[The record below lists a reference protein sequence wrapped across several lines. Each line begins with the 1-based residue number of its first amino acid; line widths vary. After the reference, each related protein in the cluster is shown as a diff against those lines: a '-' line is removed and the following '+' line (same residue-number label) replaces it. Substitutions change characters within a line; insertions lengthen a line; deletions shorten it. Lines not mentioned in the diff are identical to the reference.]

1 MTLAVGTRLGPY
13 EILSPLGAGG
23 MGEVYRARD
32 TRLGREV
39 AVKVLP
45 DEVAADP
52 ERRRRFE
59 GEARAASALNHPSI
73 VTIHDIGSDGG
84 LLYVVFEL
92 LEGETLRGKLA
103 GGPLS
108 GAQAVDW
115 GIQVARGLAAAHEKG
130 IVHRDLKPENLFVT
144 RDGRVKILDFGVA
157 KVVREEDGAGG
168 TQAPTV
174 TRATAPGVVLGTV
187 GYMSPEQARG
197 RAADHR
203 ADIFAFGAIL
213 YEMLCGR
220 RAFAGET
227 PADTLTAILREEPP
241 ELDTGAGGLLPAC
254 ARIVRRC
261 LAKDP
266 QQRFQHA
273 RDLEFALEALAAPT
287 RETGGGLAER
297 RRSIAVLP
305 FKNLARASDDAH
317 LGVGLADA
325 TITELALV
333 HSLLVRPTAAI
344 LRYRDRPVE
353 PQEAGRELGVDAV
366 VDGSFQSS
374 GSRLRVTVQLVETA
388 GGKPLWGTKI
398 DASLEDIFGM
408 QDEVSRK
415 IVEALQL
422 QLTPSDE
429 RRLAVAARPAAPAYA
444 LYLKGRFLL
453 FSETQLSAI
462 NSAIECF
469 EKALEADP
477 GSPLAMVGLADAWSR
492 MAFSF
497 DPEGGWY
504 ERAQT
509 LCDRALQ
516 IAPELPEAR
525 YLRGRML
532 WNPRS
537 GFDHAGAIREFG
549 AAIAGR
555 PSLGEAHHWLA
566 QVLLHVGLLNESVA
580 AFERALA
587 IYPEDLFAS
596 LHIGLARL
604 LQGRYEEGRG
614 MTEAALRRA
623 SSSWTYYQLAHCQ
636 LRLGLPAE
644 AARSI
649 ERASREYP
657 ADILFLGLRGLL
669 AARAGDAARARE
681 LAEVVVRNRRSFG
694 HYHHAQYDL
703 ACIHA
708 LLGEE
713 TQAIARLRETAE
725 NGFPCLPFFELD
737 PLLETVRGGAE
748 FGRLISQLRVEQ
760 DQYRRLHA
768 ALRSESREGT

>member
-1 MTLAVGTRLGPY
+1 MSLMSGAKLGPY
-13 EILSPLGAGG
+13 EIIAPLGAGG

-39 AVKVLP
+39 AIKVLP

-73 VTIHDIGSDGG
+73 VTIHDIGSQGG
-84 LLYVVFEL
+84 VLYVVFEL
-92 LEGETLRGKLA
+92 LEGDTLRGWLA
-103 GGPLS
+103 GGALPP
-108 GAQAVDW
+108 ARAIDW
-115 GIQVARGLAAAHEKG
+115 AMQIARGLAAAHEKG
-130 IVHRDLKPENLFVT
+130 IVHRDLKPENLVVT
-144 RDGRVKILDFGVA
+144 RDGRVKILDFGLA
-157 KVVREEDGAGG
+157 KVVRDEIGATG
-168 TQAPTV
+168 TQVRTV
-174 TRATAPGVVLGTV
+174 TQATVPGVVLGTV

-220 RAFAGET
+220 RAFSGET
-227 PADTLTAILREEPP
+227 AADTLTAILREEPP
-241 ELDTGAGGLLPAC
+241 ELDAGAGGPLAAC

-266 QQRFQHA
+266 ERRFQHA
-273 RDLEFALEALAAPT
+273 RDLEFALEALGAPSS
-287 RETGGGLAER
+287 EGSGGADR

-305 FKNLARASDDAH
+305 FKNLARAPDVAH

-325 TITELALV
+325 TITDLALV
-333 HSLLVRPTAAI
+333 QSLLVRPTAAI
-344 LRYRDRPVE
+344 LRYRDRHVE

-366 VDGSFQSS
+366 VDGSFQSA
-374 GSRLRVTVQLVETA
+374 GSRLRVTVQLVQTA
-388 GGKPLWGTKI
+388 GGMPLWGTKI
-398 DASLEDIFGM
+398 DASLEDVFGM

-429 RRLAVAARPAAPAYA
+429 RRRAEAARPAAPAYE

-453 FSETQLSAI
+453 FSDTKLSAI
-462 NSAIECF
+462 NAAIECF

-497 DPEGGWY
+497 DPEGDWY
-504 ERAQT
+504 TRAEALCERA
-509 LCDRALQ
+509 LA
-516 IAPELPEAR
+516 IAPGLPEGR

-532 WNPRS
+532 WNPRN
-537 GFDHAGAIREFG
+537 GFDHAGAIRELM

-566 QVLLHVGLLNESVA
+566 QVLLHVGLLEASVD
-580 AFERALA
+580 AFNQALA
-587 IYPEDLFAS
+587 IYPEDVFAS

-604 LQGRYEEGRG
+604 LQGRYR
-614 MTEAALRRA
+614 EAEPALSQA

-644 AARSI
+644 AAQTV

-657 ADILFLGLRGLL
+657 GDVLFLAVRGLL
-669 AARAGDAARARE
+669 AAKAGDHPRARE
-681 LAEVVVRNRRSFG
+681 LAQAVVRSRRSFG

-703 ACIHA
+703 ACIHS
-708 LLGEE
+708 LLGETPE
-713 TQAIARLRETAE
+713 AVGMLRDSAG
-725 NGFPCLPFFELD
+725 NGFPCVPFFELD
-737 PLLETVRGGAE
+737 PLLEPVRRSGE
-748 FGRLISQLRVEQ
+748 YERLISHLRV
-760 DQYRRLHA
+760 DHDGYRRLYRS
-768 ALRSESREGT
+768 LRAGSNDASGNSS